1 MNSDDGMR
9 QQDTQSGTSGRADE
23 PAFATD
29 DEQEITLTF
38 SFEPQATL
46 EELFG
51 ISDETLFQAFD
62 LALERVGVKASV
74 EVSVL
79 ITTDEGIR
87 TLNREYRGKDEPT
100 DVLSFPLLDHPLVDA
115 PDDQLWQPPESA
127 EDEAVEGVSAR
138 DGSGDAALAHDNAE
152 DFGADDFTGD
162 LSDDEDDEDDE
173 DNEDD
178 EDSEEQSLKGM
189 IVIMGDSAD
198 GEDEFAADPEI
209 WPTHLGDIAISRET
223 ALRQARQAGHS
234 AAFEVAFLFVHGV
247 LHLVGFD
254 DHTDAGYQAM
264 VAHQE
269 AALAQAGVTR

>member
-1 MNSDDGMR
+1 MMNGDDELRQPSALNGADAASGEVSD
-9 QQDTQSGTSGRADE
+9 TASE
-23 PAFATD
+23 PAETMD

-38 SFEPQATL
+38 SYDPQASL

-51 ISDETLFQAFD
+51 IGEEALFQTFD
-62 LALERVGVKASV
+62 LALARVGVTESV

-79 ITTDEGIR
+79 ITTDEGIQ

-100 DVLSFPLLDHPLVDA
+100 DVLSFPLLDHPLVEA
-115 PDDQLWQPPESA
+115 PDDQLWQPP
-127 EDEAVEGVSAR
+127 
-138 DGSGDAALAHDNAE
+138 DAAFVEIADGDPTAPHSFYADGAADAGEE
-152 DFGADDFTGD
+152 DFADDFTDDGD
-162 LSDDEDDEDDE
+162 GD
-173 DNEDD
+173 
-178 EDSEEQSLKGM
+178 QSLKGM
-189 IVIMGDSAD
+189 IVIMGDAD
-198 GEDEFAADPEI
+198 DEESFADEPES

-234 AAFEVAFLFVHGV
+234 AAYEVAFLFVHGV

-269 AALAQAGVTR
+269 AALAQAGVTRT

>member
-1 MNSDDGMR
+1 MNGDDESNQQDAADLTASAPEDAMSDD
-9 QQDTQSGTSGRADE
+9 
-23 PAFATD
+23 
-29 DEQEITLTF
+29 QEITLTF
-38 SFEPQATL
+38 SYDPQATL

-51 ISDETLFQAFD
+51 IGEETLFHAFD
-62 LALERVGVKASV
+62 LTLARIGVTESV

-115 PDDQLWQPPESA
+115 PADQLWQA
-127 EDEAVEGVSAR
+127 TDDEAPDDDDLDGEFQDDEESDEQPLKGKIVLIGDDEG
-138 DGSGDAALAHDNAE
+138 E
-152 DFGADDFTGD
+152 
-162 LSDDEDDEDDE
+162 DEDDDE
-173 DNEDD
+173 
-178 EDSEEQSLKGM
+178 L
-189 IVIMGDSAD
+189 GD
-198 GEDEFAADPEI
+198 DEFADDSDT

-223 ALRQARQAGHS
+223 TLRQAQAAGHS
-234 AAFEVAFLFVHGV
+234 AAYEVAFLFVHGV

-269 AALAQAGVTR
+269 AVLAQAGVTRQV

>member
-1 MNSDDGMR
+1 MMNGDDELR
-9 QQDTQSGTSGRADE
+9 QPSARNDADAASE
-23 PAFATD
+23 PAETTG

-38 SFEPQATL
+38 SYDPQASL

-51 ISDETLFQAFD
+51 IGEETLFHAFD
-62 LALERVGVKASV
+62 LALARVGVTESV

-79 ITTDEGIR
+79 ITSDEGIQ

-115 PDDQLWQPPESA
+115 PDDQLWQPPDA
-127 EDEAVEGVSAR
+127 EFAEIENGEPTAHSFSTD
-138 DGSGDAALAHDNAE
+138 DAPDAGEE
-152 DFGADDFTGD
+152 DFADDFADGAEGD
-162 LSDDEDDEDDE
+162 
-173 DNEDD
+173 
-178 EDSEEQSLKGM
+178 QSLKGM
-189 IVIMGDSAD
+189 IVIMGDGDDEDSFAD
-198 GEDEFAADPEI
+198 EPES

-234 AAFEVAFLFVHGV
+234 AAYEVAFLFVHGV

-269 AALAQAGVTR
+269 AALAQAGVTRA

>member
-1 MNSDDGMR
+1 MNGDD
-9 QQDTQSGTSGRADE
+9 TLNQSHAANEVSAASAADVAGE

-29 DEQEITLTF
+29 DDQEITLTF
-38 SFEPQATL
+38 SYDPQATL
-46 EELFG
+46 EDLFG
-51 ISDETLFQAFD
+51 IGEETLFHAFD
-62 LALERVGVKASV
+62 LALARVGVAESV

-115 PDDQLWQPPESA
+115 PADQLWEPPDAVAA
-127 EDEAVEGVSAR
+127 EAADGDPTPGAHSFYMSDEADEG
-138 DGSGDAALAHDNAE
+138 DE
-152 DFGADDFTGD
+152 DFADDFADDGD
-162 LSDDEDDEDDE
+162 G
-173 DNEDD
+173 
-178 EDSEEQSLKGM
+178 SEQNLKGM
-189 IVIMGDSAD
+189 IVIMGDDDGDEDDPFAD
-198 GEDEFAADPEI
+198 EPEI

-234 AAFEVAFLFVHGV
+234 VAYEVAFLFVHGV

>member
-1 MNSDDGMR
+1 MNGDDELRQRPAQGDMSD
-9 QQDTQSGTSGRADE
+9 QTTEPTSA
-23 PAFATD
+23 AD

-46 EELFG
+46 DELFG

-62 LALERVGVKASV
+62 LALERVGVKVSV

-79 ITTDEGIR
+79 ITTDDGIR
-87 TLNREYRGKDEPT
+87 ALNREYRGKDEPT

-115 PDDQLWQPPESA
+115 PPDQLWQPPES
-127 EDEAVEGVSAR
+127 EEMDEAQAG
-138 DGSGDAALAHDNAE
+138 AALGD
-152 DFGADDFTGD
+152 D
-162 LSDDEDDEDDE
+162 LSDDFEEAFDEDD
-173 DNEDD
+173 DD
-178 EDSEEQSLKGM
+178 DEQSLKGM
-189 IVIMGDSAD
+189 IVIMGDDGSGVD
-198 GEDEFAADPEI
+198 GEDPFDADQDV

-223 ALRQARQAGHS
+223 TIRQARQAGHS
-234 AAFEVAFLFVHGV
+234 AAFEVAFLFIHGV

-269 AALAQAGVTR
+269 AVLAQAGVTR

>member
-1 MNSDDGMR
+1 MSLAQGERAYMNGDDDLRQPSAMRDASEESEESEKSEKSETPSDAAG
-9 QQDTQSGTSGRADE
+9 E
-23 PAFATD
+23 PSND
-29 DEQEITLTF
+29 DDQEITLTF
-38 SFEPQATL
+38 SYDPQATL

-51 ISDETLFQAFD
+51 ISEETLFQAFD
-62 LALERVGVKASV
+62 LALARVGVRESV

-79 ITTDEGIR
+79 ISTDDGIR

-115 PDDQLWQPPESA
+115 PADQLWQTPDDMTGELDEADEAGDDTDAPLP
-127 EDEAVEGVSAR
+127 EDE
-138 DGSGDAALAHDNAE
+138 E
-152 DFGADDFTGD
+152 DFA
-162 LSDDEDDEDDE
+162 DDEDDGD
-173 DNEDD
+173 
-178 EDSEEQSLKGM
+178 LKGM
-189 IVIMGDSAD
+189 IVLLGD
-198 GEDEFAADPEI
+198 GEDEDDFDDGSDQ

-223 ALRQARQAGHS
+223 ALQQARQAGHS
-234 AAFEVAFLFVHGV
+234 AAYEVAFLFIHGV

>member
-1 MNSDDGMR
+1 MNGDDELR
-9 QQDTQSGTSGRADE
+9 QQRAQHDTSEQTTE
-23 PAFATD
+23 PMPAAD

-46 EELFG
+46 DELFG

-62 LALERVGVKASV
+62 LALERVGVKESV

-87 TLNREYRGKDEPT
+87 ALNREYRGKDEPT

-115 PDDQLWQPPESA
+115 PADQLWQPPEL
-127 EDEAVEGVSAR
+127 EELD
-138 DGSGDAALAHDNAE
+138 ALAADQALG
-152 DFGADDFTGD
+152 DDVSDDF
-162 LSDDEDDEDDE
+162 DEELDEE
-173 DNEDD
+173 DGED
-178 EDSEEQSLKGM
+178 EQSLKGM
-189 IVIMGDSAD
+189 IVIMGDDGSGVE
-198 GEDEFAADPEI
+198 GEDPFDADQGV

-223 ALRQARQAGHS
+223 TIRQAQQAGHS
-234 AAFEVAFLFVHGV
+234 PAFEVAFLFVHGV

-269 AALAQAGVTR
+269 AVLAQAGVTR

>member
-1 MNSDDGMR
+1 MNGDDEPQQRRAQPGASD
-9 QQDTQSGTSGRADE
+9 QTAE

-46 EELFG
+46 DELFG

-62 LALERVGVKASV
+62 LALARIGVKASV

-87 TLNREYRGKDEPT
+87 ALNREYRGKDEPT

-115 PDDQLWQPPESA
+115 PADQLWQSPES
-127 EDEAVEGVSAR
+127 EGLDEADATSGS
-138 DGSGDAALAHDNAE
+138 DLSGDFGE
-152 DFGADDFTGD
+152 DF
-162 LSDDEDDEDDE
+162 DEDDGDD
-173 DNEDD
+173 
-178 EDSEEQSLKGM
+178 EQSLKGM
-189 IVIMGDSAD
+189 IVIMGDDGSGAAGEYLFEAD
-198 GEDEFAADPEI
+198 QDI

-223 ALRQARQAGHS
+223 TLRQAQQAGHS

-254 DHTDAGYQAM
+254 DHTEAGYQAM

-269 AALAQAGVTR
+269 AVLAQAGVTR

>member
-1 MNSDDGMR
+1 MMNGDDELRQPSALNGADAASGEVSD
-9 QQDTQSGTSGRADE
+9 TASE
-23 PAFATD
+23 PAETMD

-38 SFEPQATL
+38 SYDPQASL

-51 ISDETLFQAFD
+51 IGEEALFQTFD
-62 LALERVGVKASV
+62 LALARVGVTESV

-79 ITTDEGIR
+79 ITTDEGIQ

-115 PDDQLWQPPESA
+115 PDDQLWQPPDA
-127 EDEAVEGVSAR
+127 EFVEIE
-138 DGSGDAALAHDNAE
+138 DGEPTAPNSFAADDATDAGE
-152 DFGADDFTGD
+152 DDFADDFADGEDGD
-162 LSDDEDDEDDE
+162 
-173 DNEDD
+173 
-178 EDSEEQSLKGM
+178 QSLKGM
-189 IVIMGDSAD
+189 IVIMGDDGDDSFAD
-198 GEDEFAADPEI
+198 EPET

-234 AAFEVAFLFVHGV
+234 AAYEVAFLFVHGV

-269 AALAQAGVTR
+269 AALAQAGVTRT